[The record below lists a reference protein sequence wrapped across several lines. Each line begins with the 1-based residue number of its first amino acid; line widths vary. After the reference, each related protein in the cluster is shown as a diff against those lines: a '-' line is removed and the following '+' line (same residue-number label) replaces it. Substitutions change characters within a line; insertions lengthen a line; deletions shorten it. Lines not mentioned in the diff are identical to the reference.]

1 MTTILRASLLTAAF
15 LFTAAPAL
23 ADPAQNGEWHHA
35 TSLLG
40 EPKYPAG
47 FPHFDYV
54 KTDAPKGGLVRL
66 DEQGSFDTFNPILPE
81 GEPATGLGLVY
92 ETLTE
97 TPMDDTNASYGY
109 IAEAWAY
116 PPDISSTTFR
126 INPKAKWQDGEPI
139 TAADVIWSF
148 NTEIKLNPNMAQYY
162 QDVTKVEE
170 TAPGEV
176 TFFFSTTN
184 NRELPT
190 ILGQMLVLPQH
201 WWEGTDANGKKRD
214 ISASTME
221 LPMGS
226 GPYKLTK
233 YTAGS
238 QITYERDPNWWAASE
253 PIGIGSWNFDT
264 IRYEYFRDLDVA
276 FEGFKGD
283 QFDWWLENRAARW
296 ANSYDFPAAQDGR
309 VIKELFPNSYMD
321 SGVMVGF
328 VPNLRIDKFKD
339 PRVRHALMLA
349 FDFESLNK
357 TLFYGQYERINS
369 YFFGLPFASKGK
381 PEGKELEIL
390 ESVKDK
396 IPPEVFTTEYVS
408 PVGGDPAKVR
418 ENLRQALALL
428 TEAGY
433 TLNGNQLVD
442 ANGTQLTFEVLL
454 NGPTIEPVATAWQT
468 NLRSIG
474 IEATIRQ
481 VDSAEYINRVRSRD
495 FEVIYT
501 GWSQS
506 MSPGN
511 EQNFFWGSGSAT
523 DENSS
528 NYAGISDPGV
538 DALIDKIIFAKD
550 RDELLAATAALDR
563 VLLFNYFVVPSYT
576 LRNERVARWDRFSH
590 PDKLPEFSVGFPQV
604 WWYDEAKAQKTG
616 VAQ

>member
-1 MTTILRASLLTAAF
+1 MTPILRASLLTAAL

-54 KTDAPKGGLVRL
+54 NVDAPKGGLVRL
-66 DEQGSFDTFNPILPE
+66 SAMGSFDTFNPFLSE
-81 GEPATGLGLVY
+81 GEPGDGIGLVY
-92 ETLTE
+92 ESLTG
-97 TPMDDTNASYGY
+97 PALDDSNASYGQ
-109 IAEAWAY
+109 IAEAWAF

-126 INPKAKWQDGEPI
+126 LNPKAKWQDGQPVSV
-139 TAADVIWSF
+139 ADVIWSF
-148 NTEIKLNPNMAQYY
+148 DTLIKLSPNAAQYY
-162 QDVTKVEE
+162 ADVTKVEE

-184 NRELPT
+184 NRELPN
-190 ILGQMLVLPQH
+190 ILGQVTVLPKH

-214 ISASTME
+214 IGASTLE

-226 GPYKLTK
+226 GPYKMK
-233 YTAGS
+233 EYVAGS
-238 QITYERDPNWWAASE
+238 SITYERDPNWWGATE
-253 PIGIGSWNFDT
+253 PAGIGQYNFDL

-283 QFDWWLENRAARW
+283 QFDWWSENRAARW

-309 VIKELFPNSYMD
+309 VIKELFPNEYRD
-321 SGVMVGF
+321 SGTMVGF
-328 VPNLRIDKFKD
+328 VPNLRLDKFKD

-369 YFFGLPFASKGK
+369 YFFGLPFASKGL
-381 PEGKELEIL
+381 PTGAELDIL
-390 ESVKDK
+390 NSVKDK

-408 PVGGDPAKVR
+408 PVGGDPAKLR
-418 ENLRQALALL
+418 ENLRQALELL
-428 TEAGY
+428 TAAGY

-442 ANGTQLTFEVLL
+442 AGGTQLTFEILL
-454 NGPTIEPVATAWQT
+454 NGPTIEPVATAWQA

-474 IEATIRQ
+474 IEASIRP
-481 VDSAEYINRVRSRD
+481 VDSAQYINRVRSRD
-495 FEVIYT
+495 FEVIYS

-511 EQNFFWGSGSAT
+511 EQSYFWGSESAD

-528 NYAGISDPGV
+528 NFGGISDPGV
-538 DALIDKIIFAKD
+538 DALIQKVIFAKD

-563 VLLFNYFVVPSYT
+563 VLLFNYFVVPSYA
-576 LRNERVARWDRFSH
+576 LRNERIARWDRFSH
-590 PDKLPEFSVGFPQV
+590 PEPLPEFSVGFPQI